1 MHPADEIRGL
11 KSNLL
16 ENKRIVLAVT
26 GSIAAVET
34 VRLARELIRH
44 GAIVIPVMTPAA
56 TRIIHPDALWFA
68 TGKKPIVELTGDT
81 EHVRFCGRVDDPVD
95 LMLIA
100 PSTANTISKIA
111 LGIDDTAVT
120 TFATTAIGS
129 SRPILIVPAM
139 HLSMFDHDI
148 VQENVV
154 KLKEHGI
161 EFVDPFFKDNK
172 AKLASND
179 RIVARVIHLIGP
191 RQLKD
196 KNVLIIGGSTEE
208 AVDDVRCLT
217 NKSSGETAIAL
228 AKNSFFQGARVLLWY
243 GQSKKPVP
251 SFISTHRFRTIT
263 DLKNLVEKESLDS
276 FDIIFVCA
284 ALSDYI
290 PEKHAGK
297 IDSTAET
304 LTIKCKK
311 TDKILPLIRKSASN
325 SKIIGFKLASSKNE
339 AIAKAQ
345 KLLSSVQV
353 DVVVAN
359 TISSLDSKKQTV
371 WMVSSEREPIR
382 YSDLKDDVALQILS
396 FVSSVIT

>member
-1 MHPADEIRGL
+1 MHPADEIRGK

-34 VRLARELIRH
+34 IRLARELIRH
-44 GAIVIPVMTPAA
+44 GATVIPVMTPAA

-81 EHVRFCGRVDDPVD
+81 EHVRYCGRVDDAVD
-95 LMLIA
+95 LVLVA

-129 SRPILIVPAM
+129 HRPIIIIPAM
-139 HLSMFDHDI
+139 HLSMYDHNI
-148 VQENVV
+148 VKENVT
-154 KLKEHGI
+154 KLKEQGI

-179 RIVARVIHLIGP
+179 RIVARVIHRIGP
-191 RQLKD
+191 NQLKD
-196 KNVLIIGGSTEE
+196 KKVLIIGGSTEE

-228 AKNSFFQGARVLLWY
+228 AKNSFFQGANVSLWY
-243 GQSKKPVP
+243 GQSKKTVP
-251 SFISTHRFRTIT
+251 SFIPNHRFRSIS
-263 DLKNLVEKESLDS
+263 DLKNLLDESMLDS
-276 FDIIFVCA
+276 FDIIFLCA

-290 PEKHAGK
+290 PEKHVGK

-311 TDKILPLIRKSASN
+311 ADKILPLIRKNASK
-325 SKIIGFKLASSKNE
+325 SKIIGFKLAASKNN
-339 AIAKAQ
+339 AIEKAKN
-345 KLLSSVQV
+345 LLSSVPV
-353 DVVVAN
+353 DAVVAN
-359 TISSLDSKKQTV
+359 TISSIDSKKQTV
-371 WMVSSEREPIR
+371 WMVSDEKDTAE
-382 YSDLKDDVALQILS
+382 YSGLKDNVALQILS
-396 FVSSVIT
+396 FVASVMI

>member
-1 MHPADEIRGL
+1 MHPADEIRGI

-44 GAIVIPVMTPAA
+44 GATVIPVMTPAA

-81 EHVRFCGRVDDPVD
+81 EHVKFCGRVETPVD
-95 LMLIA
+95 LVLIA

-129 SRPILIVPAM
+129 HRPIIIVPAM
-139 HLSMFDHDI
+139 HLSMYDHNI
-148 VQENVV
+148 VQENVT
-154 KLKEHGI
+154 KLKEQGI

-172 AKLASND
+172 AKLASNE
-179 RIVARVIHLIGP
+179 RIVARVIHRIGP
-191 RQLKD
+191 NQLKD

-208 AVDDVRCLT
+208 AIDDVRCVT

-228 AKNSFFQGARVLLWY
+228 AKNSFFQGAKVSLWY
-243 GQSKKPVP
+243 GQSKKTIP
-251 SFISTHRFRTIT
+251 SFIPTQRFQSINH
-263 DLKNLVEKESLDS
+263 LKNLLDTETLIS

-290 PEKHAGK
+290 PEKHVGK

-304 LTIKCKK
+304 LTINCKK
-311 TDKILPLIRKSASN
+311 ADKILPLIRKKASK
-325 SKIIGFKLASSKNE
+325 SKIIGFKLAISKNN

-345 KLLSSVQV
+345 ELLSSVPV
-353 DVVVAN
+353 NVVVAN
-359 TISSLDSKKQTV
+359 TITSLDSKKQKV
-371 WMVSSEREPIR
+371 WIISNSKDVTE
-382 YSDLKDDVALQILS
+382 YSGLKDDVALQILS
-396 FVSSVIT
+396 FVKSVMV